1 MDAVL
6 LCKYLTCALGNRQ
19 CWVQSSKL
27 GLLVW
32 LRPHT
37 GLRMW
42 WMWLQW
48 HHLFAPWNMRY
59 IDERLPVNASGNCL
73 WPGLDHVRISFGEE
87 IRNEEMNSSSSEN
100 LKLLL
105 GLSTMNGT
113 TNLSNCLIGLV
124 YTLFLCLQVYEN
136 IEQQYYR
143 MLTAFT
149 SRLKGACSVCA
160 GTLRSSGK
168 QQESIDKH
176 PPVTVK
182 S

>member
-1 MDAVL
+1 
-6 LCKYLTCALGNRQ
+6 
-19 CWVQSSKL
+19 
-27 GLLVW
+27 
-32 LRPHT
+32 
-37 GLRMW
+37 
-42 WMWLQW
+42 
-48 HHLFAPWNMRY
+48 
-59 IDERLPVNASGNCL
+59 
-73 WPGLDHVRISFGEE
+73 
-87 IRNEEMNSSSSEN
+87 MNSSSSEN

-113 TNLSNCLIGLV
+113 TNLSNCLINLV

-143 MLTAFT
+143 MLAAFT
-149 SRLKGACSVCA
+149 PRLKGACSVCA